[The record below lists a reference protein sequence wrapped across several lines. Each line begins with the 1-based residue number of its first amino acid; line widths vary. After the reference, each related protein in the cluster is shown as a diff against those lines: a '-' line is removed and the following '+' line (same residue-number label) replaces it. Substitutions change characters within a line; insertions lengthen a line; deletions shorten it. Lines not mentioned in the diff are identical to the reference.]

1 MNFLPL
7 RLASVFVALAT
18 VCTSGAA
25 QTYPDKPIKIIVGF
39 PPGGAV
45 DIIARTVSQPL
56 SERLGQTV
64 IVENRSGA
72 GGNIGAEHVA
82 RATADGYTLLV
93 SAVSSLAVS
102 ASLYR
107 NIRYNLLQDLAPVA
121 VLASIPNVLVVN
133 PSVKANTVE
142 ELIALAKSAPG
153 KLNFGSAGTG
163 TTVHFAGELFK
174 SMAKADMVHIPYK
187 GAAPAMTDLL
197 GGQVQLMFDFLSA
210 AAPHIKAGKL
220 RALGVTSSTRSP
232 ILPDV
237 PTIAEAGVPGYE
249 VLGNFGV
256 FAPAGTPQPLI
267 DRLNREVAAVVK
279 LPEVQERLAAQ
290 AATPVLQTPAEFEAG
305 LRSEVA
311 KWAAIVKSTG
321 IQLD

>member
-1 MNFLPL
+1 MKFHLH
-7 RLASVFVALAT
+7 LAT
-18 VCTSGAA
+18 VFIACASVSTGGVA
-25 QTYPDKPIKIIVGF
+25 QTFPDKPIKVIVGF

-45 DIIARTVSQPL
+45 DIIARTISQPL
-56 SERLGQTV
+56 SDRLGQTV

-82 RATADGYTLLV
+82 RATPDGYTLLV

-107 NIRYNLLQDLAPVA
+107 NIRYKLLDDLAPVA
-121 VLASIPNVLVVN
+121 VVASVPNVLVVH
-133 PSVKANTVE
+133 PSVKANSVG
-142 ELIALAKSAPG
+142 ELIALAKAEPG

-174 SMAKADMVHIPYK
+174 SMADVEMVHIAYK

-210 AAPHIKAGKL
+210 AAPQIKTGKL
-220 RALGVTSSTRSP
+220 RALGVSSNTRSP
-232 ILPDV
+232 LLPDV

-249 VLGNFGV
+249 VLGNFGI
-256 FAPAGTPQPLI
+256 FAPAGTPRAVI

-290 AATPVLQTPAEFEAG
+290 AATPVLQTPTEFEAG
-305 LRSEVA
+305 LKAEVA
-311 KWAAIVKSTG
+311 KWAKIVKSTG
-321 IQLD
+321 VQLD

>member
-1 MNFLPL
+1 MKFHLH
-7 RLASVFVALAT
+7 LASVFIACAS
-18 VCTSGAA
+18 VCTAGAA

-45 DIIARTVSQPL
+45 DIIARTIGEPL
-56 SERLGQTV
+56 GDRLGQTV

-82 RATADGYTLLV
+82 RATPDGYTLLV
-93 SAVSSLAVS
+93 SAVSSLAIS

-107 NIRYNLLQDLAPVA
+107 NIRYKLLDDLAPVA
-121 VLASIPNVLVVN
+121 VVASVPNVLVVH
-133 PSVKANTVE
+133 PSVEANSVN
-142 ELIALAKSAPG
+142 ELIALAKAQPG

-174 SMAKADMVHIPYK
+174 SMADVEMVHIPYK

-197 GGQVQLMFDFLSA
+197 GAQVQLMFDFLSA
-210 AAPHIKAGKL
+210 AAPQIKTGKL
-220 RALGVTSSTRSP
+220 RALGVTSNTRSP

-256 FAPAGTPQPLI
+256 FAPAGTPGAVI
-267 DRLNREVAAVVK
+267 DRLSREVAAVVK

-305 LRSEVA
+305 LKAEVA
-311 KWAAIVKSTG
+311 KWAKIVKSTG
-321 IQLD
+321 VQLD